1 MTVFHNHSVS
11 LTSISFTAFETENVL
26 SLSWSKIT
34 IGGEWG
40 KVVAVKVNV
49 LWMQNKTGLA
59 YWYVAWFVRWSI
71 HWQFQFTFLF
81 KRTGLWQTLH
91 PLVPLFS
98 VQGSKRFL
106 KQVQW
111 SKWYWRFFLCV
122 CVCVIS
128 SPSPL
133 QRGPSGWW
141 SDVLLGAFVIW
152 VFSSMDFD

>member
-1 MTVFHNHSVS
+1 MIIFHNHSVS

-26 SLSWSKIT
+26 SLSWSKIKT
-34 IGGEWG
+34 GGEWG
-40 KVVAVKVNV
+40 KVVAVKVDV
-49 LWMQNKTGLA
+49 LWMQNNTGLA
-59 YWYVAWFVRWSI
+59 YWYVAWFVI

-81 KRTGLWQTLH
+81 KRTGLWQTLQ

-106 KQVQW
+106 KQVHW
-111 SKWYWRFFLCV
+111 SKWYWRFFDFFFFF
-122 CVCVIS
+122 IS